1 MAKTGAYKPRYA
13 IAYLSKTK
21 VNPYKNSYLRRFF
34 EIRARRRQR
43 VGNFRRNV
51 LVAKTRK

>member
-21 VNPYKNSYLRRFF
+21 ISPYKDSYLRRFF